1 MKGEVVDG
9 LLSDDIICFYIGR
22 TNAFAVSNKDLP
34 CDPEFGFQTKVY
46 GVNGKEE
53 EKN

>member
-1 MKGEVVDG
+1 MADG
-9 LLSDDIICFYIGR
+9 FKSNDIICFHIGR

-53 EKN
+53 ENN